1 MKELGHLQVYDLIL
15 RTRTPLFVGSGKKYV
30 KKEYLFDPK
39 SKCSCTVEKQ
49 KEKQRHPA
57 LPLFRSQENAI
68 EKFIAVCYT

>member
-39 SKCSCTVEKQ
+39 SKCSCTVRKQ
-49 KEKQRHPA
+49 A
-57 LPLFRSQENAI
+57 TEN
-68 EKFIAVCYT
+68 KR